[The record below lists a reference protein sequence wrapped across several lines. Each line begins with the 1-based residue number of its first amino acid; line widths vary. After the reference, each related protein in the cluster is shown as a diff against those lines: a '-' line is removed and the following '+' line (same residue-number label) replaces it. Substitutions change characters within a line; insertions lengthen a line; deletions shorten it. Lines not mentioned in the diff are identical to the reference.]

1 MASMMV
7 MGLKLGLEGAV
18 IAAIIGRG
26 FDMVLGCIGSIPGMF
41 TLENGRMGRVMGV
54 ECILVRMGVGM
65 LESSSGVSSMVLAIT
80 ISGELNYWLV
90 L

>member
-26 FDMVLGCIGSIPGMF
+26 FDMVSGCIGSILGMF

-54 ECILVRMGVGM
+54 ECTLVRMGVGM